1 MAVRQQLSSMLYVMK
16 ICEVQIKS
24 LKTGDIDTSVLNQVF
39 KTFHLFLCDVKHDVM
54 QTFSDQ
60 IIF

>member
-16 ICEVQIKS
+16 ICEAQIKS

-39 KTFHLFLCDVKHDVM
+39 NTFRSCLCDVKHDIMDSNVL
-54 QTFSDQ
+54 
-60 IIF
+60 